1 MIFDTIAAISSP
13 LGTGAISVIRL
24 SGTKVLKF
32 IDEIFNIKNPE
43 PKKMYYGWIK
53 KDNEILDE
61 VTWVYHKG
69 PKSYTGEDM
78 LEIFG
83 HGGILVTKKILNLIL
98 SKGIRE
104 ALPGEFSKRAV
115 MNKKMDLVKAEAI
128 NELIHANS
136 DFALKAAA
144 NQMEGKLS
152 QRIKKLKNEL
162 FNIAARIEVEMDYPD
177 DFEVDNFEFLNSLN
191 FIMNELEY
199 LYENADNGISAI
211 DGIKM
216 AIVGKPNAGKST
228 LLNALLRK
236 DRAIVTD
243 IPGTTRDTI
252 EENLNIR
259 GIYIKSI
266 DTAGIR
272 RTDDI
277 VEKIGV
283 ERSIKAIEESK
294 LILFVLDNI
303 TGIEEYDIEIYEKL
317 KNLKNKEI
325 IIVINKS
332 DIKNEDNFEIPW
344 KDHDIVRISAS
355 SGNIKNLEDLIY
367 KKLKNNVITNEFTL
381 INERQKLSVKKAI
394 DSIKKAIESI
404 EIGLTNDAIMFDVR
418 KAIEGLNELTGED
431 YTETLLDNIFGNFC
445 VGK

>member
-24 SGTKVLKF
+24 TGKNVLQV
-32 IDEIFNIKNPE
+32 IDDLFSNKNPE

-53 KDNEILDE
+53 DKNEIIDE

-83 HGGILVTKKILNLIL
+83 HGGILVTKKILNIIL
-98 SKGIRE
+98 SKNIRE

-136 DFALKAAA
+136 EYALKAAA
-144 NQMEGKLS
+144 NQMDGKLS
-152 QRIKKLKNEL
+152 EKIQILKKEL

-191 FIMNELEY
+191 AIKEELEY

-211 DGIKM
+211 EGIKM

-252 EENLNIR
+252 EESLSIR
-259 GIYIKSI
+259 GILIKSI

-272 RTDDI
+272 KTDDI

-283 ERSIKAIEESK
+283 ERSLKAIEESK
-294 LILFVLDNI
+294 LILFVLDNS
-303 TGIEEYDIEIYEKL
+303 TGIEDYDKEIYEKI
-317 KNLKNKEI
+317 KQFNKDI

-332 DIKNEDNFEIPW
+332 DIHNKDNFDIPW
-344 KDHDIVRISAS
+344 QNHDVVRISAAT
-355 SGNIKNLEDLIY
+355 GNIKNLEDLIY
-367 KKLKNNVITNEFTL
+367 NKLKNTVTTNEFTL
-381 INERQKLSVKKAI
+381 TNERQKQAVKKAI
-394 DSIKKAIESI
+394 DSVIKAIEGI
-404 EIGLTNDAIMFDVR
+404 ELGLTNDAIMFDVR

>member
-13 LGTGAISVIRL
+13 LGTGAISVIRITGDKTTDL
-24 SGTKVLKF
+24 IKTL
-32 IDEIFNIKNPE
+32 FNVKNPD

-53 KDNEILDE
+53 ENDEMIDE

-98 SKGIRE
+98 SKNVRE

-136 DFALKAAA
+136 EYALKAAA
-144 NQMEGKLS
+144 NQIEGVLSKKIKTLKDKLF
-152 QRIKKLKNEL
+152 E
-162 FNIAARIEVEMDYPD
+162 IAARIEVEMDYPD
-177 DFEVDNFEFLNSLN
+177 DFEVDNFEFLDSLN
-191 FIMNELEY
+191 TIKNELEY

-211 DGIKM
+211 EGVKM

-228 LLNALLRK
+228 LLNALLRR

-272 RTDDI
+272 ETEDI

-283 ERSIKAIEESK
+283 QRSLKAIEESK
-294 LILFVLDNI
+294 LILFVLDNS
-303 TGIEEYDIEIYEKL
+303 TGIENYDVEIYEKIKQL
-317 KNLKNKEI
+317 NKDI

-332 DIKNEDNFEIPW
+332 DIKNKDNFDIPW

-355 SGNIKNLEDLIY
+355 TGNIKNLEDLIY
-367 KKLKNNVITNEFTL
+367 NKLRNTVITNEFTL
-381 INERQKLSVKKAI
+381 TNERQKQTVKKAI
-394 DSIKKAIESI
+394 DAIIKAIEGI
-404 EIGLTNDAIMFDVR
+404 ELGLTNDAIMFDIR

>member
-24 SGTKVLKF
+24 TGKNVLQV
-32 IDEIFNIKNPE
+32 ITDLFNINNPE

-53 KDNEILDE
+53 EKEDVIDE

-83 HGGILVTKKILNLIL
+83 HGGILVTRKILNIIL
-98 SKGIRE
+98 SKNVRE

-115 MNKKMDLVKAEAI
+115 INKKMDLVKAEAI

-136 DFALKAAA
+136 EYALKAAA
-144 NQMEGKLS
+144 NQMDGKLS
-152 QRIKKLKNEL
+152 EKIQMLKKEL

-191 FIMNELEY
+191 SIKDELEY

-211 DGIKM
+211 EGIKM

-252 EENLNIR
+252 EENLNIH

-272 RTDDI
+272 ETDDV

-283 ERSIKAIEESK
+283 ERSLKAIEQSK
-294 LILFVLDNI
+294 LVLFVLDNS
-303 TGIEEYDIEIYEKL
+303 TGIEDYDIEIYEKI
-317 KNLKNKEI
+317 KNLNKDI

-332 DIKNEDNFEIPW
+332 DLKNKDNFEIPW
-344 KDHDIVRISAS
+344 KNHDIVRISAAT
-355 SGNIKNLEDLIY
+355 GNIKNLEDLIY
-367 KKLKNNVITNEFTL
+367 DKLKNTVTTNEFTL
-381 INERQKLSVKKAI
+381 TNERQKRAVKKAI
-394 DSIKKAIESI
+394 DSVIKAIEGI
-404 EIGLTNDAIMFDVR
+404 ELGLTNDAIMFDVR
-418 KAIEGLNELTGED
+418 KAIEG
-431 YTETLLDNIFGNFC
+431 
-445 VGK
+445 

>member
-13 LGTGAISVIRL
+13 LGTGAISVIRITGDKTTDL
-24 SGTKVLKF
+24 INRL
-32 IDEIFNIKNPE
+32 FNIQNPD

-53 KDNEILDE
+53 ENDEIIDE

-98 SKGIRE
+98 SKNVRE

-136 DFALKAAA
+136 EYALKAAA
-144 NQMEGKLS
+144 NQIEGVLSKKIKTLKDKLF
-152 QRIKKLKNEL
+152 E
-162 FNIAARIEVEMDYPD
+162 IAARIEVEMDYPD
-177 DFEVDNFEFLNSLN
+177 DFEVDNFEFLESLN
-191 FIMNELEY
+191 TIKNELTY

-211 DGIKM
+211 EGVKM

-228 LLNALLRK
+228 LLNALLRR

-272 RTDDI
+272 ETEDI

-283 ERSIKAIEESK
+283 QRSLKAIEESK
-294 LILFVLDNI
+294 LILFVLDNS
-303 TGIEEYDIEIYEKL
+303 TGIENYDVEIYEKIKQL
-317 KNLKNKEI
+317 NKDI

-332 DIKNEDNFEIPW
+332 DIKNKDNFDIPW

-355 SGNIKNLEDLIY
+355 TGNIKNLEDLIY
-367 KKLKNNVITNEFTL
+367 NKLRNTVITNEFTL
-381 INERQKLSVKKAI
+381 TNERQKQTVKKAI
-394 DSIKKAIESI
+394 DAIIKAIEGI
-404 EIGLTNDAIMFDVR
+404 ELGLTNDAIMFDIR
-418 KAIEGLNELTGED
+418 KSIEGLNELTGED

>member
-13 LGTGAISVIRL
+13 IGTGAIAVIRL
-24 SGTKVLKF
+24 TGENTINVIKSL
-32 IDEIFNIKNPE
+32 FNIHAPE

-53 KDNEILDE
+53 EKDYVIDE

-78 LEIFG
+78 LEIFC
-83 HGGILVTKKILNLIL
+83 HGGILVTKKILEKIMTLNV
-98 SKGIRE
+98 RE

-115 MNKKMDLVKAEAI
+115 MNRKMNLLKAEAI

-136 DFALKAAA
+136 DFALKAAT
-144 NQMEGKLS
+144 NQMDGKLS
-152 QRIKKLKNEL
+152 KRIEIIKKEL

-177 DFEVDNFEFLNSLN
+177 DFEVDNFQFLESLN
-191 FIMNELEY
+191 TIKAKLEE

-211 DGIKM
+211 EGIKM

-259 GIYIKSI
+259 GIFIKAI

-272 RTDDI
+272 KTEDV

-283 ERSIKAIEESK
+283 IRSLKAIEESK
-294 LILFVLDNI
+294 LILFVLDNSV
-303 TGIEEYDIEIYEKL
+303 GIDEYDKEIYNKIKKL
-317 KNLKNKEI
+317 NKEVV
-325 IIVINKS
+325 IVINKS
-332 DIKNEDNFEIPW
+332 DIVNEDNFEISW
-344 KDHDIVRISAS
+344 KEHEVVRISAS
-355 SGNIKNLEDLIY
+355 NGEIKNLEDLIY
-367 KKLKNNVITNEFTL
+367 KKLKDTVITDELTL
-381 INERQKLSVKKAI
+381 TNRRQKNAVKKAI
-394 DSIKKAIESI
+394 DSIIKAIEGI
-404 EIGLTNDAIMFDVR
+404 ELGLTNDAIMFDVR
-418 KAIEGLNELTGED
+418 KTIEALNELTGDD

>member
-13 LGTGAISVIRL
+13 LGTGAISVIRITGNKTINL
-24 SGTKVLKF
+24 INDL
-32 IDEIFNIKNPE
+32 FNTKNPE
-43 PKKMYYGWIK
+43 PKKMYYSWIK
-53 KDNEILDE
+53 DNNEIIDE

-83 HGGILVTKKILNLIL
+83 HGGILVTKRILNIIL
-98 SKGIRE
+98 SKNIRE

-115 MNKKMDLVKAEAI
+115 MNKKMDLMKAEAI

-136 DFALKAAA
+136 EYALKAAA
-144 NQMEGKLS
+144 NQMEGILSKKIKNIKDKLF
-152 QRIKKLKNEL
+152 E
-162 FNIAARIEVEMDYPD
+162 IAARIEVEMDYPD
-177 DFEVDNFEFLNSLN
+177 DFEVDNFEFLESLN
-191 FIMNELEY
+191 KIKNELTY

-211 DGIKM
+211 EGIKM

-272 RTDDI
+272 ETEDI

-283 ERSIKAIEESK
+283 QRSLKAVEESK
-294 LILFVLDNI
+294 LILFILDNS
-303 TGIEEYDIEIYEKL
+303 TGIEDYDIEIYEKIKKL
-317 KNLKNKEI
+317 NKDI

-332 DIKNEDNFEIPW
+332 DIKNNDNFYVPW
-344 KDHDIVRISAS
+344 KNHDIVRISAAT
-355 SGNIKNLEDLIY
+355 GNINNLEDLIY
-367 KKLKNNVITNEFTL
+367 DKLKNTVTTNNLTL
-381 INERQKLSVKKAI
+381 TNERQKIAVKKAI
-394 DSIKKAIESI
+394 DSIIKAIEGI
-404 EIGLTNDAIMFDVR
+404 ELGLTNDAIMFDVR

>member
-13 LGTGAISVIRL
+13 LGTGAISVIRI
-24 SGTKVLKF
+24 SGDKTKKL
-32 IDEIFNIKNPE
+32 IEDIFGINNPE
-43 PKKMYYGWIK
+43 PKKMYYGWVK
-53 KDNEILDE
+53 ENNEIIDE

-69 PKSYTGEDM
+69 PRSYTGEDM

-83 HGGILVTKKILNLIL
+83 HGGILVTKKILNLII
-98 SKGIRE
+98 SKGLRE

-136 DFALKAAA
+136 DYALKAAA

-152 QRIKKLKNEL
+152 EQINNFKKEL
-162 FNIAARIEVEMDYPD
+162 FNIAARIEVEMDYPE

-191 FIMNELEY
+191 NIREELYY

-211 DGIKM
+211 EGIKM

-252 EENLNIR
+252 EESLNIR
-259 GIYIKSI
+259 GILIRTI

-272 RTDDI
+272 ETEDV

-283 ERSIKAIEESK
+283 ERSLKAIEESK
-294 LILFVLDNI
+294 LILFVLDNS
-303 TGIEEYDIEIYEKL
+303 TGVEDYDIEIYEKI
-317 KNLKNKEI
+317 KHYNDKEI

-332 DIKNEDNFEIPW
+332 DINNEDKFDIPW
-344 KDHDIVRISAS
+344 NHDVVKISAAT
-355 SGNIKNLEDLIY
+355 GRIKELEDKIFD
-367 KKLKNNVITNEFTL
+367 KLKDSVITNELTL
-381 INERQKLSVKKAI
+381 TNERQKNAVKKAI
-394 DSIKKAIESI
+394 DSISKAIEGI
-404 EIGLTNDAIMFDVR
+404 QLGLTNDAIMFDVR

>member
-13 LGTGAISVIRL
+13 PGTGAISVIRL
-24 SGTKVLKF
+24 SGDKVIKVIKEL
-32 IDEIFNIKNPE
+32 FNMENPK
-43 PKKMYYGWIK
+43 PKYMYYSFLK
-53 KDNEILDE
+53 QNNELIDE

-83 HGGILVTKKILNLIL
+83 HGGILLTKKILNIIL
-98 SKGIRE
+98 SLGVRE

-115 MNKKMDLVKAEAI
+115 MNKKMDLIKAEAI
-128 NELIHANS
+128 NEMIHANS
-136 DFALKAAA
+136 EYSLKAAA
-144 NQMEGKLS
+144 SQIDGKLS
-152 QRIKKLKNEL
+152 KDIKELKSVL
-162 FNIAARIEVEMDYPD
+162 YNIAARIEVEMDYPD
-177 DFEVDNFEFLNSLN
+177 DFEVDNFEFLDSLN
-191 FIMNELEY
+191 SVKEKLNY
-199 LYENADNGISAI
+199 LYENADNGIAAVE
-211 DGIKM
+211 GIKM

-259 GIYIKSI
+259 GIYIKVI

-272 RTDDI
+272 ETGDI

-283 ERSIKAIEESK
+283 ERSLKAIEESK
-294 LILFVLDNI
+294 MILFVLDNS
-303 TGIEEYDIEIYEKL
+303 TGIEDYDLEIFEKI
-317 KNLKNKEI
+317 KNYTDKKI
-325 IIVINKS
+325 VIVINKS
-332 DIKNEDNFEIPW
+332 DIKNTDKIDIPW
-344 KDHDIVRISAS
+344 KEYKIVKISAAN
-355 SGNIKNLEDLIY
+355 GEIQELENLIY
-367 KKLKNNVITNEFTL
+367 NELKDVVITKEYTL
-381 INERQKLSVKKAI
+381 TNERQKNAVKKAI
-394 DSIKKAIESI
+394 DSIENALNGIHL
-404 EIGLTNDAIMFDVR
+404 GLTNDAIMFDVR
-418 KAIEGLNELTGED
+418 KSIESLNELTGED

>member
-13 LGTGAISVIRL
+13 LGTGAISVIRIT
-24 SGTKVLKF
+24 GNKTKKL
-32 IDEIFNIKNPE
+32 IKELFDNEKTE

-53 KDNEILDE
+53 DKDEIIDE

-83 HGGILVTKKILNLIL
+83 HGGVLVTKKILNLIL
-98 SKGIRE
+98 SKNIRE

-136 DFALKAAA
+136 DYALKAAA

-152 QRIKKLKNEL
+152 EKIQDLKKDL
-162 FNIAARIEVEMDYPD
+162 FTIAARIEVEMDYPE

-191 FIMNELEY
+191 KVKDELIY
-199 LYENADNGISAI
+199 LYENADNGITAI
-211 DGIKM
+211 EGIKM

-252 EENLNIR
+252 EESLSIR
-259 GIYIKSI
+259 GILIKSI

-272 RTDDI
+272 ETEDV

-283 ERSIKAIEESK
+283 ERSLKAIEESK
-294 LILFVLDNI
+294 LILFVLDNS
-303 TGIEEYDIEIYEKL
+303 TGIEDYDIEVYEKL
-317 KNLKNKEI
+317 KEFSYKDI

-332 DIKNEDNFEIPW
+332 DIKNRVNFNVPW
-344 KDHDIVRISAS
+344 KDYDIVKISAS
-355 SGNIKNLEDLIY
+355 NGDIRNLEELIY
-367 KKLKNNVITNEFTL
+367 DKLKNTVITNEYTL
-381 INERQKLSVKKAI
+381 TNERQKNAVKKAI
-394 DSIKKAIESI
+394 DSVSKAIEGI
-404 EIGLTNDAIMFDVR
+404 NLGLTNDAIMFDVR
-418 KAIEGLNELTGED
+418 KTIEGLNELTGED

>member
-13 LGTGAISVIRL
+13 LGTGAISVIRIT
-24 SGTKVLKF
+24 GDKTKELINDMF
-32 IDEIFNIKNPE
+32 DITNPE
-43 PKKMYYGWIK
+43 PKKMYYSWIK
-53 KDNEILDE
+53 EKNEIVDE

-69 PKSYTGEDM
+69 PKSFTGEDM

-136 DFALKAAA
+136 DYALKAAA

-152 QRIKKLKNEL
+152 EQINSLKKEL
-162 FNIAARIEVEMDYPD
+162 FNIASRIEVEMDYPE

-191 FIMNELEY
+191 NIKEDLIY

-211 DGIKM
+211 EGIKM

-236 DRAIVTD
+236 DRAIVTN

-259 GIYIKSI
+259 GIFIRSI

-272 RTDDI
+272 ETDDV

-283 ERSIKAIEESK
+283 ERSLKAIEESK
-294 LILFVLDNI
+294 LILFVLDNS
-303 TGIEEYDIEIYEKL
+303 TGIEDYDIEIYERIK
-317 KNLKNKEI
+317 KYSDKEI
-325 IIVINKS
+325 IIVVNKT
-332 DIKNEDNFEIPW
+332 DVENKFEIPW
-344 KDHDIVRISAS
+344 NYDIVKISAS
-355 SGNIKNLEDLIY
+355 KGNIKNLEDKIY
-367 KKLKNNVITNEFTL
+367 DKLKNLVITNELTL
-381 INERQKLSVKKAI
+381 TNERQKNAVKKAI
-394 DSIKKAIESI
+394 DSISNAIEGI
-404 EIGLTNDAIMFDVR
+404 NLGLTNDAIMFDVR